1 MCSCDARGGRGRERY
16 LLKSF
21 QNLADV
27 IVQILTPYMLAD
39 KNNIRIKKK
48 EKGMNRLS
56 DIYHFPSLHA
66 NLQ

>member
-48 EKGMNRLS
+48 E
-56 DIYHFPSLHA
+56 
-66 NLQ
+66 